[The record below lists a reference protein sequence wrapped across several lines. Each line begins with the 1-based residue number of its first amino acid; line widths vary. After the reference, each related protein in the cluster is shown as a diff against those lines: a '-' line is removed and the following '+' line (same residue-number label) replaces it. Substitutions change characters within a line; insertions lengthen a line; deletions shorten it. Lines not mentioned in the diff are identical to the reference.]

1 MRVSA
6 RFRSALA
13 SFALKRRRSAR
24 RLDQRDALFDFR
36 QRILADLTPEQ
47 MFFQN
52 NGLVRRDAPE
62 KVFLQLIL
70 SDVGAEM
77 WLTPH
82 LALPES

>member
-1 MRVSA
+1 
-6 RFRSALA
+6 
-13 SFALKRRRSAR
+13 
-24 RLDQRDALFDFR
+24 
-36 QRILADLTPEQ
+36 